1 MKPTSIEVA
10 RLAGV
15 SRTTVSF
22 VLNNVKKSGISEAT
36 RTKVLNAAA
45 ELGYEPNAAAQSLA
59 SGSSAT
65 IGLVLPDIQ
74 HLYVDAFLARV
85 VASVSE
91 ESRAQNM
98 KLLIESVDGEA
109 SQNYR
114 RLAKSGRV
122 DGLIVVNPREG
133 DYHELSEI
141 NRLFM
146 PLVAFGS
153 PSRSIATGYE
163 FSTTGSN
170 NFVNAKLAVNH
181 LIQLGHKKIAHIG
194 FASSTFAS
202 VHSRERGWLN
212 ALEEAGLEQYA
223 IKEFAD
229 LSADSGY
236 QACQRLLQKKRPF
249 SAIFVGNDTVAFGVI
264 KALFDNDLRVPED
277 IAIVGY
283 DDIPLANFAPVSL
296 TTIKTFPEEHGQKS
310 VAMLLEQLNGHTS
323 ATHHKIESK
332 LIIRNSCGS
341 GLKK

>member
-22 VLNNVKKSGISEAT
+22 VLNNVKKSGISDAT

-98 KLLIESVDGEA
+98 KLLIESTDGEG
-109 SQNYR
+109 SLNYR

-133 DYHELSEI
+133 DYDELSEI

-170 NFVNAKLAVNH
+170 NFINAKLAVNH
-181 LIQLGHKKIAHIG
+181 LIKLGHKKIAHIG
-194 FASSTFAS
+194 FASSVFAS
-202 VHSRERGWLN
+202 VHSREKGWFS
-212 ALEEAGLEQYA
+212 ALEEAGLVQYA
-223 IKEFAD
+223 IKEFAN

-236 QACQRLLQKKRPF
+236 QACQRLLQKKASF
-249 SAIFVGNDTVAFGVI
+249 SAIFVGNDTVAFGVL
-264 KALFDNDLRVPED
+264 KALFDHGLRVPEN
-277 IAIVGY
+277 IAIVSY
-283 DDIPLANFAPVSL
+283 DDIPLARFAPVPL
-296 TTIKTFPEEHGQKS
+296 TTIRTFPEEHGQKS
-310 VAMLLEQLNGHTS
+310 VAMLLEQLKGNVI
-323 ATHHKIESK
+323 ATHHKIESQ
-332 LIIRNSCGS
+332 LVIRNSCGS
-341 GLKK
+341 GLKS